1 MNLTKR
7 MKYLQTLKEHYW
19 VRFNKE
25 YLTSLRKFHKQG
37 IDPKRTIEV
46 GEIVIV
52 HAENK
57 RLHRRLGKVTS
68 LLPSKDG
75 VVRAAVVK
83 VLSRGINKTNY
94 IKRPIEKLYPLEIKS
109 IENVDNSEIN
119 ESKMQMMQTLKMMTS
134 TKHYLGE
141 TLRTMVYLYVG
152 LWDKCKQ

>member
-1 MNLTKR
+1 M
-7 MKYLQTLKEHYW
+7 E
-19 VRFNKE
+19 
-25 YLTSLRKFHKQG
+25 FHKQG

-57 RLHRRLGKVTS
+57 RLHWRLGKVIS

-75 VVRAAVVK
+75 MVRAAIVK
-83 VLSRGINKTNY
+83 VLSKGINKANY

-119 ESKMQMMQTLKMMTS
+119 ESKNANDANFESDDEYKTLPRRNAADNGILIRRLM
-134 TKHYLGE
+134 GQ
-141 TLRTMVYLYVG
+141 V
-152 LWDKCKQ
+152 